1 MSTTEA
7 RVKDFLADPRVQGLL
22 SDNNLF
28 EVYTLFDE
36 EISAPRGR
44 YPSELTEF
52 FINHNINVFDYM
64 DTILKGMFA
73 GTDVKEVTVPGKIK
87 VLSPDTF
94 YICRLLKEV
103 ILEEGVEEIKKE
115 AFIHCPS
122 LEKLIL
128 PQSIKY
134 IEDQAL
140 LSCGEFT
147 VYCYENT
154 YAHVWAENIYGAHVI
169 PLD

>member
-1 MSTTEA
+1 MSAREG

-52 FINHNINVFDYM
+52 FIDHNITVFDYM
-64 DTILKGMFA
+64 DTIIEGMFA

-115 AFIHCPS
+115 AFVGCPS

-128 PQSIKY
+128 PKSIKH
-134 IEDQAL
+134 IEDQAF

-154 YAHVWAENIYGAHVI
+154 YAHEWAENIYGAHVI
-169 PLD
+169 LLD